1 MTRVFLTRGFC
12 VALAA
17 TLLTQPAVAQRFE
30 GIITMKL
37 SAGNMSANVRSSGN
51 GSARGGAARGVAG
64 RGAAGRGGDARGRG
78 GDSTV
83 AAARAAGRAGETRV
97 VEGRGA
103 DGGINAAQAE
113 ALRSA
118 FSGGLQQIEYMSRR
132 GKIRIALVGAG
143 GKPSPAAMIYA
154 PDDGVMYTLLPP
166 VSMYSETAIAD
177 LEATVPSDAPAGAS
191 TVPPRVPTVT
201 HTKQFELIAGHKCE
215 HVLVTLG
222 KQKTDICMGKG
233 LGVFIMPVGL
243 GRADGWDRVLT
254 ELNGFPLKVMQADGT
269 VTMEVVKIERKAL
282 PESLFAVPDSYSKMP
297 DLMRRPPG

>member
-1 MTRVFLTRGFC
+1 MTRVLCMRGFC
-12 VALAA
+12 VVLAA
-17 TLLTQPAVAQRFE
+17 TLLTQIAVAQRFE
-30 GIITMKL
+30 GVITMKL
-37 SAGNMSANVRSSGN
+37 SAGNMSANVGTSGN
-51 GSARGGAARGVAG
+51 GNARGGAG
-64 RGAAGRGGDARGRG
+64 RGAAGRG
-78 GDSTV
+78 
-83 AAARAAGRAGETRV
+83 
-97 VEGRGA
+97 A
-103 DGGINAAQAE
+103 DGGVSAAQAE

-166 VSMYSETAIAD
+166 VSMYSETAIVD
-177 LEATVPSDAPAGAS
+177 LQGAIPSGTSDGSSTVPS
-191 TVPPRVPTVT
+191 RVPTVA

-222 KQKTDICMGKG
+222 KQKTDVCMGKG
-233 LGVFIMPVGL
+233 LGVFIMPAGL

-254 ELNGFPLKVMQADGT
+254 ELNGFPLKVTQADGT
-269 VTMEVVKIERKAL
+269 VTMEVVKIDRKAL
-282 PESLFAVPDSYSKMP
+282 PESMFAVPDSYSKMP